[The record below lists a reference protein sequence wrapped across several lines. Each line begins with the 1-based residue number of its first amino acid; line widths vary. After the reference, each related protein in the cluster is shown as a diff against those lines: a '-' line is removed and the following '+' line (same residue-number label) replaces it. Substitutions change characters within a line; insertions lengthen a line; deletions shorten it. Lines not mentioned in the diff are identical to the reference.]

1 MSTALIIFAK
11 APIAGLAKTRLI
23 PALGAQGAA
32 DLAEKLLKHAVSQ
45 ALAARMDSVNLCVT
59 PDMSHDVF
67 KQLVKQ
73 SQGRL
78 SLTLQAHGNLGERM
92 DCALNMALE
101 QHDRAILI
109 GTDAPCLDASMLQ
122 AAALALANHD
132 AVFIPALDG
141 GYVLVGLT
149 QAQPGI
155 FADIPWS
162 TAHVMAET
170 RIRAR
175 RAGLQWLELEPVAD
189 VDEPR
194 DLEHLPPGWLP

>member
-1 MSTALIIFAK
+1 
-11 APIAGLAKTRLI
+11 
-23 PALGAQGAA
+23 
-32 DLAEKLLKHAVSQ
+32 
-45 ALAARMDSVNLCVT
+45 
-59 PDMSHDVF
+59 
-67 KQLVKQ
+67 
-73 SQGRL
+73 
-78 SLTLQAHGNLGERM
+78 
-92 DCALNMALE
+92 MALD

-122 AAALALANHD
+122 AAALALASHD
-132 AVFIPALDG
+132 AVFVPALDG

-149 QAQPGI
+149 QAQPEI